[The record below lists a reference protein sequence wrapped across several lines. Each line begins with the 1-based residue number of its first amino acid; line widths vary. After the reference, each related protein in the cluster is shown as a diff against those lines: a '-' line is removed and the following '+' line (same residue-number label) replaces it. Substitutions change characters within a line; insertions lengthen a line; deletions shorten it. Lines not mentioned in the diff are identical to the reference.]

1 MFRYPYDIIRELCN
15 CKPSYDMNE
24 EDIIPDDVLKDY
36 NDGDSFENDDDP
48 DDKTTQLIKKN
59 KPAHV
64 AKTYGTHTSPLPS
77 WLPNA
82 NTLEKAMKYN
92 NEGNEFVAN
101 YQFTEACKKI

>member
-59 KPAHV
+59 KPV
-64 AKTYGTHTSPLPS
+64 QYGSSTYHNPVLKS
-77 WLPNA
+77 LPNV
-82 NTLEKAMKYN
+82 NKMEKAMKYN